1 MVCVFGMGVA
11 ISRLLLIIEENQMK
25 NITPKILLATCLV
38 ASSSAA
44 LASDEWK
51 EDALDAWIDGKAETT
66 LLLNSNL
73 NSFDINTN
81 VANKVV
87 TLTGSVDNKTE
98 KSLAEELV
106 SGLEG
111 VASVNN
117 ELTVVKE
124 TTKQDSDMLNAIT
137 DSKITAVV
145 KTRLLMDSNVSGT
158 DINVDTEEKVVTL
171 IGNVESDSEHDLA
184 LSIARNVRD
193 VNKVVDELTVIQ

>member
-1 MVCVFGMGVA
+1 
-11 ISRLLLIIEENQMK
+11 MK

-44 LASDEWK
+44 LASEEWK

-124 TTKQDSDMLNAIT
+124 TTKQDGDMLNAIT

-145 KTRLLMDSNVSGT
+145 KTRLLMDTNVSGT

-171 IGNVESDSEHDLA
+171 IGNVQSDSEHDLA